1 MQVATLLG
9 NSFLIL
15 LEFPFHFS
23 GAPLAN
29 FEWRGGVCRRIFS
42 KGCAMATENLQ
53 ELFVEEL
60 RDIYDAEKQLTKA
73 LPKMAKAA
81 ESDDLRSAFEDHLQ
95 ITRMHVERVEE
106 VFKLLGVAARG
117 KSCAGMKGI
126 IEEGQE
132 KIKELDEG
140 STLDAALIASAQ
152 KVEHYEIATYGTLA
166 TFAKVLNMQDAKDLL
181 GQTLEE
187 EKEADEKLTGIA
199 GQINPEAENEEK
211 GEQEVEE
218 EGSMAM
224 AGSRSGRGSN
234 SGSRG
239 RSNSRAKK
247 R

>member
-1 MQVATLLG
+1 
-9 NSFLIL
+9 
-15 LEFPFHFS
+15 
-23 GAPLAN
+23 
-29 FEWRGGVCRRIFS
+29 
-42 KGCAMATENLQ
+42 MAAENLK

-60 RDIYDAEKQLTKA
+60 KDIYDAEKQLVKA

-81 ESDDLRSAFEDHLQ
+81 ESEELRASFEEHLE
-95 ITRMHVERVEE
+95 ITRMQVGRLEE
-106 VFKLLGVAARG
+106 VFKILGMAARG
-117 KSCAGMKGI
+117 KTCEGMKGL

-132 KIKELDEG
+132 AMEELEG

-166 TFAKVLNMQDAKDLL
+166 TFAEVLEMEEAKDLL

-199 GQINPEAENEEK
+199 GQINFQAETEE
-211 GEQEVEE
+211 GEEEE

-224 AGSRSGRGSN
+224 AGSRSRSGGSSNGGRKN
-234 SGSRG
+234 SSR
-239 RSNSRAKK
+239 SKK